1 MKLSICINLDSRPG
15 VEGESTA
22 FTGHNQGCRNWDF
35 FTHGV
40 ANKRKF
46 FTGFDTELVAF
57 IDETIRIPDDV
68 MNHVRDLCDCVVV
81 RKHSSSYR
89 NYEVAGFANDIRYL
103 SCLSQATGEIVFH
116 ADADTACFARDKE
129 AVEAWLSYLESYRFV
144 SYPSPC
150 SPRPV
155 DDASFGKHTW
165 ASTRAFACKREWL
178 KFDVLERMLREPEWG
193 WEQFGEPVRKL
204 NWLEHMLALS
214 NNESV
219 IYPPRCDDRLL
230 MFCWSAYHRGVMEKL
245 NAMSF
250 DEVRDYVR
258 RCGSIN
264 YPCDVSAQNL

>member
-1 MKLSICINLDSRPG
+1 MLSCIINLDTRPQRTTMEAHNMG
-15 VEGESTA
+15 VTCSDLLVG
-22 FTGHNQGCRNWDF
+22 N
-35 FTHGV
+35 V
-40 ANKRKF
+40 VNKRRF
-46 FTGFDTELVAF
+46 FQGFDAEFIAYIDVHEPVPEDALRELN
-57 IDETIRIPDDV
+57 R
-68 MNHVRDLCDCVVV
+68 LCDCVVL
-81 RKHSSSYR
+81 RKHSKKYR
-89 NYEVAGFANDIRYL
+89 GADPFNVFNDIAYL
-103 SCLSQATGEIVFH
+103 QALSQARGEIVAHF
-116 ADADTACFARDKE
+116 DMDSVCFARDKE
-129 AVEAWLSYLESYRFV
+129 AVEAWLSNLESYRFV

-245 NAMSF
+245 NGMSF

-258 RCGSIN
+258 RCGEIQ
-264 YPCDVSAQNL
+264 YPNDCVAIPL

>member
-1 MKLSICINLDSRPG
+1 MLSCIINLDTRPQRLAMEQHNAG
-15 VEGESTA
+15 VTCSDLLVG
-22 FTGHNQGCRNWDF
+22 NIL
-35 FTHGV
+35 
-40 ANKRKF
+40 NKRRF
-46 FTGFDTELVAF
+46 FQGFDAEFIAYIDVHEPVPEDALRELN
-57 IDETIRIPDDV
+57 R
-68 MNHVRDLCDCVVV
+68 LCDCVVL
-81 RKHSSSYR
+81 RKHSKKYR
-89 NYEVAGFANDIRYL
+89 GADPFNVFNDIAYL
-103 SCLSQATGEIVFH
+103 QALSQARGEIVAHF
-116 ADADTACFARDKE
+116 DMDTACFARDKE
-129 AVEAWLSYLESYRFV
+129 AVEAWLSNLESYRFV

-178 KFDVLERMLREPEWG
+178 KFDALERMLREPEWG

-245 NAMSF
+245 NGMSF
-250 DEVRDYVR
+250 DEVKAYAD
-258 RCGSIN
+258 RCGGVT
-264 YPCDVSAQNL
+264 YPNDVFAQPL

>member
-1 MKLSICINLDSRPG
+1 MISVVINLDTRPQRLAMEQHNMG
-15 VEGESTA
+15 VTCSDLLVG
-22 FTGHNQGCRNWDF
+22 N
-35 FTHGV
+35 V
-40 ANKRKF
+40 VNKRRF
-46 FTGFDTELVAF
+46 FDGFDAEFIAYIDVHEPVPEDALRELN
-57 IDETIRIPDDV
+57 R
-68 MNHVRDLCDCVVV
+68 LCDCVVL
-81 RKHSSSYR
+81 RKHSKRYR
-89 NYEVAGFANDIRYL
+89 GADPFNVFNDIAYL
-103 SCLSQATGEIVFH
+103 QALSQARGEIVAHF
-116 ADADTACFARDKE
+116 DMDSACFARDKE
-129 AVEAWLSYLESYRFV
+129 AVESWLSHLESYRFV

-155 DDASFGKHTW
+155 DDASFGRHTW

-245 NAMSF
+245 NGMSF
-250 DEVRDYVR
+250 DDVRDYIR
-258 RCGSIN
+258 RCGEIQ
-264 YPCDVSAQNL
+264 YPNDCVALPL